1 LEIKW
6 QTEPLLNNGWVVRA
20 DVPSE
25 VVERFARY
33 LFSLQDEAEGR
44 KLLQAVPVSRFE
56 SANDETY
63 QPVRQFLEYFSR
75 SVRSIEQCVYFLEF
89 MAIVVANFLA
99 ETISCGFRQCGP
111 GRYADTHGF
120 VTQAATSIS
129 E

>member
-1 LEIKW
+1 
-6 QTEPLLNNGWVVRA
+6 LLNNGWVVRA

-25 VVERFARY
+25 VVERFARH

-75 SVRSIEQCVYFLEF
+75 SVRSIEQ
-89 MAIVVANFLA
+89 
-99 ETISCGFRQCGP
+99 
-111 GRYADTHGF
+111 
-120 VTQAATSIS
+120 
-129 E
+129 